1 MAALINRCR
10 YFVGLDNG
18 IKHLAWALGVPLTL
32 LYPMYPSTDNIVRWL
47 PDIHRM
53 LLFDCSDDDLE
64 MHLTDALSAAS
75 R

>member
-1 MAALINRCR
+1 M
-10 YFVGLDNG
+10 
-18 IKHLAWALGVPLTL
+18 PLTL